1 MNGIITQPNM
11 DSLFDTKEE
20 WVKKSPQKGNHIRVI
35 HGPIAHHGI
44 YISDAEVIHFIDK
57 DNYIILDWEK
67 AEVIS
72 SDLDFF
78 LQGGTLEVKE
88 YTPSELDDL
97 YPTEDIVKYARACVG
112 DKGYNL
118 VFNNCE
124 HFANECTLGRFI
136 SQQIERVL
144 SGRMPN
150 EEVKNM
156 GILGSIGGFFR
167 GLFGGKSSGGGR
179 STTTYEPDKVKVAEI
194 EADTKLRLADKE
206 FERIEMMNRARLDY
220 LEFETQSQI
229 ALEEARVKGNMLLA
243 EVIVDMQ
250 MKLNDIAEK
259 RFAIIEH
266 GSMQIVRDIE
276 NYYQDLANKI
286 EADNARYNLEHYP
299 QLLNI
304 LSQFEEGSVE
314 YKLYEKRIEQEGVAQ
329 AKHYEAQ
336 LDAIVKR
343 QQQVF
348 ESSLNSKNSILSQVG
363 QITTVYVDGI
373 EKQQTALA
381 KIISGADS
389 ANQPIAK
396 EALVLPG
403 SDDKDL

>member
-124 HFANECTLGRFI
+124 HFANECTLGRFR

-336 LDAIVKR
+336 LDAVVKR

>member
-97 YPTEDIVKYARACVG
+97 YTTEDIVKYARACVG

-118 VFNNCE
+118 VFNNCD
-124 HFANECTLGRFI
+124 HFANECTLGRFR

-167 GLFGGKSSGGGR
+167 GLFGGKSSGWGR

-336 LDAIVKR
+336 LDAVVKR